1 MRNDAVAK
9 AYFHQAESRLRAAE
23 HALTERNFPFAVRLS
38 QECVELSKAA
48 LRLYGVEYPKEHDV
62 GGLLIEVKDRFPA
75 WFSGLAEEFR
85 EISARLAAQRGPSM
99 YGDEEEGL
107 APSQL
112 FDEKSAKEA
121 IQGALKV
128 HSGCKR
134 LLEEFLRQK
143 H

>member
-1 MRNDAVAK
+1 MRNDTMAK
-9 AYFHQAESRLRAAE
+9 AYLHQAESRLRAAE
-23 HALTERNFPFAVRLS
+23 HALTEGNFPFAVRLS
-38 QECVELSKAA
+38 QECVELSLKAA

-62 GGLLIEVKDRFPA
+62 GGLLMEVKDRFPT

-112 FDEKSAKEA
+112 
-121 IQGALKV
+121 
-128 HSGCKR
+128 
-134 LLEEFLRQK
+134 
-143 H
+143 

>member
-62 GGLLIEVKDRFPA
+62 GGLLIEVKDRFQLGFRG
-75 WFSGLAEEFR
+75 WRRSFGRSRRGLQPKEVQACMEMKRRDWHLLNSLTKNRPRKRFR
-85 EISARLAAQRGPSM
+85 VL
-99 YGDEEEGL
+99 
-107 APSQL
+107 
-112 FDEKSAKEA
+112 
-121 IQGALKV
+121 
-128 HSGCKR
+128 
-134 LLEEFLRQK
+134 
-143 H
+143 